1 MKNILRRPVD
11 EGHWNKLQMLHEAVK
26 CEVERLEKV
35 FLNSEDDIEQLA
47 RAVEASTSTACGCE
61 VGPGFKAIPP
71 GAQLQ
76 ISEDWTVPGSTV
88 RKMRTA
94 TAAFVRSL
102 PVGEA
107 TMVKFRPLRSPR
119 ASPLDLVGR
128 ELMAAS
134 SLREAFPDK
143 TTEEILANLL
153 VLLWDALFLTACENW
168 TEQQVSNTTPADAME
183 LGMWFNRG
191 QEMGRESLFTGI
203 CAMCGVLLHQHHTL
217 SNTCYGPPTPY
228 LVLETAVASR
238 LCLIQRALPQNQPG

>member
-1 MKNILRRPVD
+1 
-11 EGHWNKLQMLHEAVK
+11 
-26 CEVERLEKV
+26 
-35 FLNSEDDIEQLA
+35 
-47 RAVEASTSTACGCE
+47 
-61 VGPGFKAIPP
+61 
-71 GAQLQ
+71 
-76 ISEDWTVPGSTV
+76 
-88 RKMRTA
+88 
-94 TAAFVRSL
+94 
-102 PVGEA
+102 
-107 TMVKFRPLRSPR
+107 MVKFRPLRSRR

-128 ELMAAS
+128 ELMVAS

-168 TEQQVSNTTPADAME
+168 TNQQVSNTTPADAME